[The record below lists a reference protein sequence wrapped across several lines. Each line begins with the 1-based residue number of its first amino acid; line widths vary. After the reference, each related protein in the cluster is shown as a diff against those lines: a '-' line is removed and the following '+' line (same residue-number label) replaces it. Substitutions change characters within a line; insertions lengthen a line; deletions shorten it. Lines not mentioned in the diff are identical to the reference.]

1 VIVGPQGEESPRRVL
16 AGEGKAKVSLGKSGM
31 IGYAKGPRLE
41 LVGSQSVPLTLSSA
55 SKIKL
60 GQGEGEVA
68 V

>member
-1 VIVGPQGEESPRRVL
+1 MM
-16 AGEGKAKVSLGKSGM
+16 VSLGKSGM

-41 LVGSQSVPLTLSSA
+41 LLGLR